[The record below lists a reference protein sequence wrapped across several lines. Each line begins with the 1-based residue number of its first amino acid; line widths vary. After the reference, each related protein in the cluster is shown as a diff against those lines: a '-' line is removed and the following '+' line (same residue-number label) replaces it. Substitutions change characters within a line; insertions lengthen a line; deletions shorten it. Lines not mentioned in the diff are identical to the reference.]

1 MFTCTTQ
8 DHLACHQ
15 VTTLESS
22 DLVKHAHCTTGEV
35 EAHRWRVSPKVTQ
48 LFRAEL
54 REGGINN
61 NSYLFIEHLLC
72 IGTAPSPLC
81 IFHDSHDNEIASVAI
96 PILQMRMLKLREVKW
111 LVQSHTA
118 SQLFNHHFNSDLPDF
133 KAWHLIIQGEA
144 GGERERKEWNI
155 Y

>member
-1 MFTCTTQ
+1 MLACTTQ

-15 VTTLESS
+15 CTTLENS
-22 DLVKHAHCTTGEV
+22 DLVKHAYCTTREV
-35 EAHRWRVSPKVTQ
+35 EARRWSVSPKVTQ
-48 LFRAEL
+48 LFREEL
-54 REGGINN
+54 GEGGINN
-61 NSYLFIEHLLC
+61 NSYLFIEHWC

-81 IFHDSHDNEIASVAI
+81 IFSESHDNEIGSVTI
-96 PILQMRMLKLREVKW
+96 TILQTRLLKLREVKW

-118 SQLFNHHFNSDLPDF
+118 SQLFNQHFNLDLPDF
-133 KAWHLIIQGEA
+133 KAWQLTIQGEE